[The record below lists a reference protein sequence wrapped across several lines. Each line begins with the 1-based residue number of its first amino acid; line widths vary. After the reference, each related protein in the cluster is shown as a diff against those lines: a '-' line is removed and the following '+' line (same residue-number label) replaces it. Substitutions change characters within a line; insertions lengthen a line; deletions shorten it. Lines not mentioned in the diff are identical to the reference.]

1 MRETRP
7 SGKHYAITMPQWL
20 YFHMPFCRRK
30 CPYCD
35 FFKRIHRSIDRER
48 FLRSLLAEIE
58 LAAEACSPPVAPVRT
73 IYFGGG
79 TPSLHPP
86 EEIAEIIGKVK
97 RRWGLDTSAEITLEA
112 NPGLLTPELLRGWR
126 AAGVNRLSLGGQS
139 FSERKLGLLY
149 RDHSA
154 EQISEAVALA
164 RAANFENI
172 SLDLIFGLPGETLE
186 EWETDLQA
194 AFALQPQH
202 VSLYNLE
209 YHETTP
215 YFRWRE
221 SGKITPLSEDLEAEM
236 YLFTHEFFT
245 ARGFEH
251 YEISNFARPG
261 FRSRHNSACWE
272 GKPYLGFGPSAHSF
286 DGQSLRWNNVADLA
300 VYSSAIESGE
310 FPVESHS
317 ELSERERIEE
327 WIALRLRTSDG
338 IAREEMR
345 NLWGES
351 VVEKLWNRAAQLPE
365 SLRILSDDRLTLTAD
380 GWFRENSVLL
390 HLFEIFNDPGKF
402 VSN

>member
-1 MRETRP
+1 MIETRP

-35 FFKRIHRSIDRER
+35 FFKRIHKSSDREH
-48 FLRSLLAEIE
+48 FVHSLLAEIE
-58 LAAEACSPPVAPVRT
+58 LVAKTFKSPVAPVKT

-86 EEIAEIIGKVK
+86 EEISRIIAATQ
-97 RRWGLDTSAEITLEA
+97 RHWGLNPSAEITLEA
-112 NPGLLTPELLRGWR
+112 NPGSLTGESLRGWR
-126 AAGVNRLSLGGQS
+126 EAGVNRLSLGGQS
-139 FSERKLGLLY
+139 FSARKLALLY
-149 RDHSA
+149 RDHTA

-164 RAANFENI
+164 RSAGFGNI

-186 EWETDLQA
+186 EWEGDLRA
-194 AFALQPQH
+194 AFALAPEH

-209 YHETTP
+209 YHEATP

-221 SGKITPLSEDLEAEM
+221 SGKISPLSEDLEAEM
-236 YLFTHEFFT
+236 YLFTHEFFA
-245 ARGFEH
+245 ARGYEH

-272 GKPYLGFGPSAHSF
+272 GKPYYGFGPAAHSF
-286 DGQSLRWNNVADLA
+286 DGHALRWNNAADLDRY
-300 VYSSAIESGE
+300 VSAIERNE
-310 FPVESHS
+310 LPVESHT
-317 ELSERERIEE
+317 ELSSREQLEE

-338 IAREEMR
+338 ISRSELR
-345 NLWGES
+345 SRWGES
-351 VVEKLWNRAAQLPE
+351 VVEKLWNRAANLPE
-365 SLRILSDDRLTLTAD
+365 SLRILTDDHLTLTAD

-390 HLFEIFNDPGKF
+390 HLYGA
-402 VSN
+402 